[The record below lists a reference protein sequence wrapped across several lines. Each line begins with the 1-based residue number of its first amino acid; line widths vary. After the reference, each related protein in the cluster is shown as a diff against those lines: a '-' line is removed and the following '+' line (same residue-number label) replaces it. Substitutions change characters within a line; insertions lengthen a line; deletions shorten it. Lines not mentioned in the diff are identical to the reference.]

1 MKGESKKKQLKQL
14 KTIHTID
21 EKHSELTAYYD
32 KIENETIPQLQRDTD
47 ELNTPSKLY
56 EPVK

>member
-32 KIENETIPQLQRDTD
+32 KIEIGRAH
-47 ELNTPSKLY
+47 
-56 EPVK
+56 V